1 MDPRGSG
8 NDRGR
13 QAGRGSSDPAPFFAA
28 IDLGTNNCRLLVA
41 RAHRSAHGSPS
52 GDGFTVVDSFS
63 RIVRLGEGLAASGRL
78 SDAAI
83 ARTVDALYVC
93 ANKIDRWGV
102 ALQRHIA
109 TEACRRAANCS
120 NFVDHVALRT
130 GLKLEIIPPLEEARL
145 ALAGCV
151 PLLDPA
157 YENVLLIDIG
167 GGSTEA
173 SWIARGQGSAGDN
186 NAPHLVDSISL
197 PFGVVTLSEQF
208 AGHWPG
214 GRLDRQHYDAVVQD
228 VANQLRPFDQ
238 RHSIAGAIARDAVQ
252 MIGTSGTVTTV
263 AAINL
268 GLRRYNRNAVDGTR
282 ISREAVREACANLL
296 DNDLAGLAAN
306 GCIGPE
312 RADLVLAGCAI
323 LEGICS
329 LWPATTITVADRGL
343 REGVLMDLIRAEY
356 RGSLSA

>member
-1 MDPRGSG
+1 MVTAGTGD
-8 NDRGR
+8 DRGR
-13 QAGRGSSDPAPFFAA
+13 QDGRSEDAPVFAA

-41 RAHRSAHGSPS
+41 RAHRSPPGLPAR
-52 GDGFTVVDSFS
+52 DGFTVVDSFS
-63 RIVRLGEGLAASGRL
+63 RIVRLGEGLAVSGRL

-83 ARTVDALYVC
+83 ARTVDALFVC

-102 ALQRHIA
+102 AQQRHIA
-109 TEACRRAANCS
+109 TEACRRAANCH
-120 NFVDHVALRT
+120 NFVAQVAERT
-130 GLKLEIIPPLEEARL
+130 GLKLEIIPPIEEARL
-145 ALAGCV
+145 ALAGCL

-157 YENVLLIDIG
+157 YEDVLLIDIG

-173 SWIARGQGSAGDN
+173 SWIERDGGNGV
-186 NAPHLVDSISL
+186 PRLVDSISL

-208 AGHWPG
+208 AEHWQG
-214 GRLDRQHYDAVVQD
+214 GRLDPQRYGAVVQN
-228 VANQLRPFDQ
+228 VAEQLRPFDQ
-238 RHSIAGAIARDAVQ
+238 LHGIAAAIARNVVQ

-282 ISREAVREACANLL
+282 IGREAVREACRALL
-296 DNDLAGLAAN
+296 YKDVAGLAAH
-306 GCIGPE
+306 GCIGSE

-329 LWPATTITVADRGL
+329 LWPATPITVADRGL

-356 RGSLSA
+356 RQPT